1 MSVGHFVR
9 NSSLACTLP
18 QLCWLF
24 PSDGRSGN
32 YALMSSTGATV
43 VRCTTMRQVGGKLSE
58 AGFWEVAARTTS

>member
-24 PSDGRSGN
+24 PSDGLSGN
-32 YALMSSTGATV
+32 YGLKSFMGATV
-43 VRCTTMRQVGGKLSE
+43 MRCKTGRQVGGKL
-58 AGFWEVAARTTS
+58 F